1 MAAAKKFMFEKS
13 FDKTEVPEEREAFVA
28 QKPPLSMTEEQF
40 EAARA
45 ESFAEGRARGME
57 EMRAAAETLASQML
71 ARIEEGASGSFAALD
86 TATDAIKRDAVQ
98 AAILVLRKLAPGFA
112 KTANLAEIEALVA
125 SCLGAVLEEPRVV
138 VRVHDSFLDP
148 LKERIVDLAERSGF
162 GGRVVLIADESLG
175 AADCRVEWADGGAER
190 DTDWMWNQ
198 IENVVGRFLS
208 GLSVPAPSGVGMPA
222 AAQPNAT
229 TE

>member
-28 QKPPLSMTEEQF
+28 QKPPLSMTDEQF
-40 EAARA
+40 AAARA
-45 ESFAEGRARGME
+45 ESFAEGRVRGME
-57 EMRAAAETLASQML
+57 EMRASAEALAAQML
-71 ARIEEGASGSFAALD
+71 TRIEEGAKGAFAAVD
-86 TATDAIKRDAVQ
+86 TATDSIKRDAVQ

-148 LKERIVDLAERSGF
+148 LKERIADLAERSGF
-162 GGRVVLIADESLG
+162 GGRVVLIADENLG
-175 AADCRVEWADGGAER
+175 VADCRVEWADGGAER

-208 GLSVPAPSGVGMPA
+208 GLSVPAPSGGGMPA
-222 AAQPNAT
+222 AAQPNVT